1 MYIKR
6 LTLLENNNETL
17 TENID
22 VNIPFMGYIKKS
34 KLNYNKM
41 YVLKKKKFTF
51 NFTNTIVIHWLCT
64 G

>member
-1 MYIKR
+1 MMFIMYIKR

-34 KLNYNKM
+34 KINYNKI
-41 YVLKKKKFTF
+41 YILKKKK
-51 NFTNTIVIHWLCT
+51 IYL
-64 G
+64 